1 LALNC
6 FIQNFKSP
14 HGGVPRGF
22 SSWSGG
28 ILSST
33 TGQIKKLKEELQKL
47 RAEYLRQSA
56 DSEQEKRIATMIKNR
71 KDLLSQLG
79 AG

>member
-1 LALNC
+1 M
-6 FIQNFKSP
+6 
-14 HGGVPRGF
+14 
-22 SSWSGG
+22 
-28 ILSST
+28 SST

-56 DSEQEKRIATMIKNR
+56 DPEQEKRIATMIKNR